1 MNSKSIATVYAI
13 LAAALYAINVPLSK
27 VLLNYVDPTMMASFL
42 YLGAGIGLFLFG
54 IVEKLIGKG
63 GKKEPLTK
71 KELPYTI
78 AMVILD
84 IVAPIL
90 LMLGIARTNSA
101 NVSLLNNF
109 EIVATSI
116 IALVVFKEVIS
127 KKLWFAIFLVTIAS
141 IVLTFE
147 VQSSFVFNRG
157 SLFVLGACLCWGFEN
172 NCTKMISNKSSVE
185 IVVIKGTFSGL
196 GSLIVALLLG
206 ESIPAVKWLFCVLI
220 LGFVAY
226 GLSINFYIMA
236 QKDLGAAKT
245 SAYYSVAPFLGVAF
259 SMILLKERPSLQFF
273 VALIIMIFSTVLM
286 VKDTIELQHTHEH
299 RHGDLVHTHLH
310 THSGDSEEQRH
321 EHFGKKK

>member
-27 VLLNYVDPTMMASFL
+27 VLLNYVAPTMMASFL

-147 VQSSFVFNRG
+147 GQGSFVFNRG

-206 ESIPAVKWLFCVLI
+206 ESFPAVKWLLCVLI

-245 SAYYSVAPFLGVAF
+245 SAYYSVAPFFGVAF
-259 SMILLKERPSLQFF
+259 SMVLLKERPSLQFF

-310 THSGDSEEQRH
+310 THLGDSEEH
-321 EHFGKKK
+321 NHKHLA

>member
-63 GKKEPLTK
+63 GKKSLLQK

-84 IVAPIL
+84 I
-90 LMLGIARTNSA
+90 
-101 NVSLLNNF
+101 
-109 EIVATSI
+109 
-116 IALVVFKEVIS
+116 
-127 KKLWFAIFLVTIAS
+127 
-141 IVLTFE
+141 
-147 VQSSFVFNRG
+147 
-157 SLFVLGACLCWGFEN
+157 
-172 NCTKMISNKSSVE
+172 
-185 IVVIKGTFSGL
+185 
-196 GSLIVALLLG
+196 
-206 ESIPAVKWLFCVLI
+206 
-220 LGFVAY
+220 
-226 GLSINFYIMA
+226 
-236 QKDLGAAKT
+236 
-245 SAYYSVAPFLGVAF
+245 VAPFLGVAF

-273 VALIIMIFSTVLM
+273 VALIIMIFSTILM

-310 THSGDSEEQRH
+310 THSGDSEEHGH
-321 EHFGKKK
+321 EHFGGKK